1 MKPLVGPP
9 TMITATTFSIYKNP
23 KTELTLFY
31 SFLKLM
37 KETNFT
43 FFSSAETSKSLLS
56 GEEMCHCE

>member
-31 SFLKLM
+31 LFLKLT
-37 KETNFT
+37 KAKKVLFLFCRN
-43 FFSSAETSKSLLS
+43 K
-56 GEEMCHCE
+56 